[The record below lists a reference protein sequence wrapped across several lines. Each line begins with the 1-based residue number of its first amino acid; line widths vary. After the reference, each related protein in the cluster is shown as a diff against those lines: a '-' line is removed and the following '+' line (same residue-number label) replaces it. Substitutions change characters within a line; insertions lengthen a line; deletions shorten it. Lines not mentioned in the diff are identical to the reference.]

1 LREVKKYRNTNFTAL
16 HDTLQNTPWWVSSV
30 FDEVDDKLNLWE
42 LLYKSVIN
50 EYVGTRKAR
59 IRRDSLPWMTTDL
72 RKLLNKTYRLLKMWQ
87 KEKN

>member
-1 LREVKKYRNTNFTAL
+1 
-16 HDTLQNTPWWVSSV
+16 
-30 FDEVDDKLNLWE
+30 
-42 LLYKSVIN
+42 VIN